1 MTKKTFVEYR
11 KLSLKLFTK
20 VGNFEASNLAMVKVQ
35 KVNIAVTYTKLECFH
50 LTDVNLGPRI

>member
-20 VGNFEASNLAMVKVQ
+20 VGNFEASNLSMAKVQ
-35 KVNIAVTYTKLECFH
+35 KVNIAVTYTKLSVC
-50 LTDVNLGPRI
+50 T